1 MMAFNAFNSIGRSKT
16 DDPKFLHNE
25 IRQMSL
31 GNNLMEEEINPHI
44 KQSIDSLLGPNSLEE
59 EPMQEERSSSL
70 KMKEETEIR
79 SSILWF
85 PIRYSI
91 PCYCVYNLF
100 SNFGNISC
108 IVAKKERIFVKFRT
122 KEFAAI
128 AITYLIN
135 TTFFGN
141 ILTLKEYNELG
152 DSWKPAEG

>member
-16 DDPKFLHNE
+16 DDPKFLQNE
-25 IRQMSL
+25 IRHMSL

-108 IVAKKERIFVKFRT
+108 IVAKNALDGT
-122 KEFAAI
+122 KLCNSICKMSIYYSNLDNVDLKHE
-128 AITYLIN
+128 
-135 TTFFGN
+135 TT
-141 ILTLKEYNELG
+141 
-152 DSWKPAEG
+152 EGFSL